1 VIPLTALSVILAN
14 DGLGRDIWTVP
25 FDNITKI
32 LHIYYYDE
40 ILYLTSIALTKISI
54 LLFYLRIFPNPN
66 FRRLVWIAIAYC
78 VGYILGTVIALV
90 FQCKPL
96 NLAWTRWDNEHP
108 GKCFNLNLLGW
119 MTAALN
125 IVGDLLVICLPL
137 HELSKLAM
145 GRRKK
150 AGVMLMFLGGGFVTV
165 VSMLRLKY
173 MIQFNNSHNVTW
185 DYTPIGY
192 WSTLEVHVGIIIAC
206 LPAVRSLQ
214 RRIFPSSRS
223 PNSYYPERS
232 GAYGYSKGGSP
243 FPSIA
248 KPKAGNPDLTTTASQ
263 ATILRSRNRS
273 DSDKGF
279 IQLKEFDFRL
289 EEKSLSSDMEGSYP
303 RGGPNTTH
311 IRRGSTYT
319 DDGTMTLPIQGTN
332 SRPSSRGIDQY
343 NVGGISPPLPSMI
356 TVKKEYSVT
365 IEASP
370 DRFGFTP
377 SEESMYAAARDRR
390 ESQATLAA
398 LPRISSRSSSQKRF
412 V

>member
-1 VIPLTALSVILAN
+1 M
-14 DGLGRDIWTVP
+14 P

-32 LHIYYYDE
+32 LHIYYFDE
-40 ILYLTSIALTKISI
+40 MLYLSSIALTKISI
-54 LLFYLRIFPNPN
+54 LLFYLRIFPNPT
-66 FRRLVWIAIAYC
+66 FRRLVWLAIAYC
-78 VGYILGTVIALV
+78 IGYILGTVIALV

-108 GKCFNLNLLGW
+108 GKCINLNLLGW

-125 IVGDLLVICLPL
+125 ILGDMIVICLPL

-145 GRRKK
+145 GQRKK

-192 WSTLEVHVGIIIAC
+192 WSTLEVHVGVIIAC

-223 PNSYYPERS
+223 PNSYYPGPS
-232 GAYGYSKGGSP
+232 GAYGYNSKGGSP
-243 FPSIA
+243 FPSVA
-248 KPKAGNPDLTTTASQ
+248 KPKSGNDLMTAASQ
-263 ATILRSRNRS
+263 TTMLRSRNRS
-273 DSDKGF
+273 DDDKGF
-279 IQLKEFDFRL
+279 IQLEEFDFEL
-289 EEKSLSSDMEGSYP
+289 GEKPLPPHKEDSYRGS
-303 RGGPNTTH
+303 GLNTTH
-311 IRRGSTYT
+311 IQRGSMHT
-319 DDGTMTLPIQGTN
+319 DDGAIMLPIQGTYT
-332 SRPSSRGIDQY
+332 RPSSRVVDQY
-343 NVGGISPPLPSMI
+343 NAGGISPPLSSAI

-365 IEASP
+365 VEDGLS
-370 DRFGFTP
+370 GFNSKP
-377 SEESMYAAARDRR
+377 SEQGTETVIRDQR
-390 ESQATLAA
+390 ENQ
-398 LPRISSRSSSQKRF
+398 QRF